1 MAEGAGAG
9 LGTALVLAG
18 VAAGSAVVGASGE
31 LRPERLRALG
41 GTSGL
46 PEAGL
51 VYLALRLGVLPLVAH
66 VVGLATGASPEA
78 RLGLLLIAASP
89 ASPLSNL
96 WQWISLC
103 PTGAAVALTAVG
115 TAASAGAYPLVLRVY
130 AGALGAVVQVPYT
143 SIVILTVVYSAPLV
157 LCALAGFYWGPADQD
172 PPAAGA
178 PGRVGRKDSASAVL
192 EEEGGLAPSWGA
204 ETGAGA
210 GAGGGGAG
218 GEAALARTIKWRFY
232 GVMSIMVVITSL
244 YFLLGKLGYV
254 PQDDYGRILQ
264 GHGGRDWAAAAVF
277 LAASYIL
284 GYFAPRAACLPPV
297 TCRLVAMECG
307 FQNEWVALLALKAS
321 GPAAVINLGF
331 SIVAYA
337 CMNFALAP
345 LVTLLNRYLHQRD
358 QVEEYIT
365 ENRFENSFKSP
376 SYFVGRKFTR
386 RLTGGGGGGGAVG
399 GDGGGAGGRGGSAGG
414 GGGAVEADLAQLS
427 VQGRHVNAIQRIFGE
442 HREQR
447 YPKLKMP
454 KFYGPGE
461 IDKDCSWGGP
471 RGGYCPESSSGSDSE
486 EEEGGRAPGK
496 PRGSAGAAPAPA
508 SGPPAPPRREP
519 EVLKFLG

>member
-41 GTSGL
+41 GASAL

-51 VYLALRLGVLPLVAH
+51 VYLALRLGLLPLVAYIA
-66 VVGLATGASPEA
+66 GLALDASAEA
-78 RLGLLLIAASP
+78 RLGLLLMAASP

-115 TAASAGAYPLVLRVY
+115 TAVSAGGYPLVLRVY
-130 AGALGAVVQVPYT
+130 AGALGSVVKVPYT
-143 SIVILTVVYSAPLV
+143 SIVILTFVYSAPLV
-157 LCALAGFYWGPADQD
+157 LCALAGYFWGPADQD
-172 PPAAGA
+172 PNSPKKDDKTAT
-178 PGRVGRKDSASAVL
+178 RVGRKDSASAVL
-192 EEEGGLAPSWGA
+192 EEEGGLAPSASWNS
-204 ETGAGA
+204 ESGAGA
-210 GAGGGGAG
+210 AKPGEVAEAA
-218 GEAALARTIKWRFY
+218 EAALARTIKWRLY
-232 GVMSIMVVITSL
+232 GVMAIMFVITGL

-254 PQDDYGRILQ
+254 PQDDYLRIMQ
-264 GHGGRDWAAAAVF
+264 GHGVRDWAAAAV
-277 LAASYIL
+277 LLVASYVL
-284 GYFAPRAACLPPV
+284 GYFVPRAACLPPV

-307 FQNEWVALLALKAS
+307 FQNEWLALLALKAS

-358 QVEEYIT
+358 QVAEYIT

-376 SYFVGRKFTR
+376 SYFVGRKFSR
-386 RLTGGGGGGGAVG
+386 RHTGGGCGGGGGSGCGSGGGGGGAAS
-399 GDGGGAGGRGGSAGG
+399 GAR
-414 GGGAVEADLAQLS
+414 EADLAQLS

-442 HREQR
+442 YREER

-454 KFYGPGE
+454 KFFGPGE
-461 IDKDCSWGGP
+461 IDKNCSWGGP
-471 RGGYCPESSSGSDSE
+471 RGGYCPNSCADSDSDE
-486 EEEGGRAPGK
+486 EEVPRA
-496 PRGSAGAAPAPA
+496 AAAPAA
-508 SGPPAPPRREP
+508 TAATTTTATPAPPHREP

>member
-1 MAEGAGAG
+1 
-9 LGTALVLAG
+9 
-18 VAAGSAVVGASGE
+18 
-31 LRPERLRALG
+31 
-41 GTSGL
+41 
-46 PEAGL
+46 

-66 VVGLATGASPEA
+66 VVGLASGASPEA

-103 PTGAAVALTAVG
+103 PTGAAVALTAIG

-143 SIVILTVVYSAPLV
+143 SIIILTVVYSAPLV

-172 PPAAGA
+172 PDSPTKAGA
-178 PGRVGRKDSASAVL
+178 PRVGRKDSASAVL
-192 EEEGGLAPSWGA
+192 EEEGGLAPSWGV
-204 ETGAGA
+204 EAGA
-210 GAGGGGAG
+210 GAGDGGAG
-218 GEAALARTIKWRFY
+218 SEAALAHTIKWRFY
-232 GVMSIMVVITSL
+232 GVMSIMVVITTL

-254 PQDDYGRILQ
+254 PQDDYGRILR
-264 GHGGRDWAAAAVF
+264 GHGARDWAAAAVF
-277 LAASYIL
+277 LVVSYIL
-284 GYFAPRAACLPPV
+284 GYFVPRAACLPPV

-331 SIVAYA
+331 SIVAYS
-337 CMNFALAP
+337 CMNFGLAP

-365 ENRFENSFKSP
+365 ENRFENSFKGP
-376 SYFVGRKFTR
+376 SYFVGRKFSR
-386 RLTGGGGGGGAVG
+386 RHTG
-399 GDGGGAGGRGGSAGG
+399 GGGAGGTAAAGG
-414 GGGAVEADLAQLS
+414 GGAGGGGSGGSGGEGAVEADLAQLS

-486 EEEGGRAPGK
+486 EEEGGKALGSRKPG
-496 PRGSAGAAPAPA
+496 GSIGTAPAPA
-508 SGPPAPPRREP
+508 CGPPAPPRREP

>member
-41 GTSGL
+41 GASAL

-51 VYLALRLGVLPLVAH
+51 VYLALRLGLLPLVAYIA
-66 VVGLATGASPEA
+66 GLALDASAEA
-78 RLGLLLIAASP
+78 RLGLLLMAASP

-115 TAASAGAYPLVLRVY
+115 TAVSAGGYPLVLRVY
-130 AGALGAVVQVPYT
+130 AGALGSVVKVPYT
-143 SIVILTVVYSAPLV
+143 SIVILTFVYSAPLV
-157 LCALAGFYWGPADQD
+157 LCALAGYFWGPADQD
-172 PPAAGA
+172 PNSPKKDDKTAT
-178 PGRVGRKDSASAVL
+178 RVGRKDSASAVL
-192 EEEGGLAPSWGA
+192 EEEGGLAPSASWNS
-204 ETGAGA
+204 ESGAGA
-210 GAGGGGAG
+210 AKPGEVAEAA
-218 GEAALARTIKWRFY
+218 EAALARTIKWRLY
-232 GVMSIMVVITSL
+232 GVMAIMFVITGL

-254 PQDDYGRILQ
+254 PQDDYLRIMQ
-264 GHGGRDWAAAAVF
+264 GHGVRDWAAAAV
-277 LAASYIL
+277 LLVASYVL
-284 GYFAPRAACLPPV
+284 GYFVPRAACLPPV

-307 FQNEWVALLALKAS
+307 FQNEWLALLALKAS

-358 QVEEYIT
+358 QVAEYIT

-376 SYFVGRKFTR
+376 SYFVGRKFSRRHTGEGQQPSPTR
-386 RLTGGGGGGGAVG
+386 HTL
-399 GDGGGAGGRGGSAGG
+399 GRESGPESVVARKGGS
-414 GGGAVEADLAQLS
+414 S
-427 VQGRHVNAIQRIFGE
+427 R
-442 HREQR
+442 
-447 YPKLKMP
+447 LKN
-454 KFYGPGE
+454 
-461 IDKDCSWGGP
+461 
-471 RGGYCPESSSGSDSE
+471 
-486 EEEGGRAPGK
+486 
-496 PRGSAGAAPAPA
+496 
-508 SGPPAPPRREP
+508 
-519 EVLKFLG
+519 